1 MRVFSHIPYSS
12 FNKYLLSSC
21 LLRIFAEDTVVT
33 KNRQESLSSWNLHS
47 SLEWYAVV
55 PLLSH
60 GGQGQFMWNCWV
72 NVLSPWPYEWI
83 SGVNSQANWER
94 SPVIYLFSQYKNKIR
109 NFLHINKHT
118 KKKKITKHSTEN
130 SEINA
135 RENSC
140 VKDSKL
146 PVRKGWFKS
155 ALKL

>member
-118 KKKKITKHSTEN
+118 KKKITKHSTEN